1 MYPSAVDPA
10 GLLMLESI
18 REIFYT
24 AQIRFELINFIAEE
38 INGPN
43 DMIHCIENER
53 KTPVVAPLRF
63 CPPMI
68 NLFGFH
74 AMVATGIKSEVIGR
88 QGKEYLQCKNSHR
101 DDTNQ
106 SGIFQTFI
114 L

>member
-1 MYPSAVDPA
+1 
-10 GLLMLESI
+10 MLESI
-18 REIFYT
+18 RDIFNT
-24 AQIRFELINFIAEE
+24 AKIRFESVFFYAEE

-68 NLFGFH
+68 NLCCCH
-74 AMVATGIKSEVIGR
+74 AMVATGIQIEDIGR
-88 QGKEYLQCKNSHR
+88 HRKEYLQCKNSHR
-101 DDTNQ
+101 DDPNQ
-106 SGIFQTFI
+106 SGKFQTFI